1 MDYEFHKI
9 KGQIAVLEDVVKEY
23 PTSSVPNVIAQLK
36 ARLAHH
42 ESLINDN

>member
-42 ESLINDN
+42 ESLTNDK

>member
-36 ARLAHH
+36 ARLKHY
-42 ESLINDN
+42 ESLINDK

>member
-23 PTSSVPNVIAQLK
+23 PTSSVPNALMQLK
-36 ARLAHH
+36 SRLKHI
-42 ESLINDN
+42 ESRINKD